1 MDYTKDYYAILGILS
16 SADEAIIKAVYRAL
30 AKKWHPDTFAGDK
43 LLAERKLK
51 EINEAY
57 GVLSNTS
64 SRADY
69 DARRNASAGQ
79 QREYEEPD
87 AEERAPFEAELA
99 SDWSFVLEYYPVVE
113 KMRKDL
119 ALFSN
124 VLALTFQVRLL
135 ETKAFAQAG
144 RVKQDLLEQFLR
156 MYFGSTP
163 AIQDFAARLIR
174 AGNKAA
180 AKELNRLIRVSGSPT
195 PGDAERIILRL
206 SEKHLDQQPPR
217 GPEGTQSNS
226 TDDPVSAMIDKAT
239 TWIDRLIFLTLIPIL
254 LAFIA
259 FVVVLIART

>member
-57 GVLSNTS
+57 GVLSNKS

-99 SDWSFVLEYYPVVE
+99 SDWRFVLEYYPAVE
-113 KMRKDL
+113 RMREEL
-119 ALFSN
+119 VLFSN

-163 AIQDFAARLIR
+163 AIQEFAARLIR
-174 AGNKAA
+174 TGNKAG
-180 AKELNRLIRVSGSPT
+180 AKELNRLIRVSGSPS

-206 SEKHLDQQPPR
+206 TQKYPDQQYQREPDR
-217 GPEGTQSNS
+217 GQSNS
-226 TDDPVSAMIDKAT
+226 PLDPSTTALDSALWVLVLT
-239 TWIDRLIFLTLIPIL
+239 VFLSVGCLI
-254 LAFIA
+254 IA
-259 FVVVLIART
+259 LIATAF